1 MYTKKVVIKWQ
12 RDGYLSTG
20 TTDRDG
26 DQAEALAELD
36 AKTTEMVAEGKM
48 SADSIVDGSN
58 LTVFSIRRVTD
69 QAAAEEW
76 VAFNDTFAAK
86 YGFVKLGAEIK
97 PN

>member
-1 MYTKKVVIKWQ
+1 MFTKKVKIKWQ
-12 RDGYLSTG
+12 RDSYLNTG
-20 TTDRDG
+20 TADREG
-26 DQAEALAELD
+26 PQATALAELD
-36 AKTTEMVAEGKM
+36 AKTAEMVAEGKM
-48 SADSIVDGSN
+48 SADAIVEGSN
-58 LTVFSIRRVTD
+58 LTVSSVRCVTD